1 MVGWELPTSNVDMA
15 KVCPGTRKQSERFL
29 IGGSVQMWGTC
40 RGSPQPVSS
49 PPLARL
55 LTTCTSDTKSKTAVS
70 IPTLS
75 PLKSTSAKDFITKAP
90 VCQVWSG
97 PESSWSEARSPCLA
111 SCLPRQ
117 VPRRCTAGSSPKKS
131 RWELVYNNQAVST
144 LPISRMSMSLPGVA
158 TQISAPLS
166 RSLIWP
172 PFGAPPN
179 RQAVLMGRK
188 WFCVKTQSVIQK
200 KSLMS
205 TLNTNMKAPEFAG
218 TGKLCSLF
226 LDLLG
231 KFPVV
236 NK

>member
-1 MVGWELPTSNVDMA
+1 MVGWELPTSNVDVA
-15 KVCPGTRKQSERFL
+15 KVCPGTRKQSERFF
-29 IGGSVQMWGTC
+29 IDGSVQMWGTC
-40 RGSPQPVSS
+40 PGSLQPVSS
-49 PPLARL
+49 PPLAKL
-55 LTTCTSDTKSKTAVS
+55 LTTCTSDTISKTVVS
-70 IPTLS
+70 IRLS
-75 PLKSTSAKDFITKAP
+75 RLSKLPVPKTKAP

-131 RWELVYNNQAVST
+131 RWELVYSNQAVST

-179 RQAVLMGRK
+179 RQAVLIGRK
-188 WFCVKTQSVIQK
+188 
-200 KSLMS
+200 
-205 TLNTNMKAPEFAG
+205 
-218 TGKLCSLF
+218 
-226 LDLLG
+226 
-231 KFPVV
+231 
-236 NK
+236 